1 MQIEQRSVGTDLSPS
16 AEKWIPEMNHAP
28 ENTAR
33 QLQVSEQHRYVV
45 VDDIVE
51 GRVALEVSEWPTLDA
66 DGRLFFADIGEE
78 QVTGLMALQRLVDD
92 IRTSSGQFAPDRVIR
107 IGDTFAVVGLEVG
120 GVGQVT
126 ATELWDISSAARRAA
141 KAAMYGAVAST
152 VDTSYEEEMA
162 ISDVALEVP
171 ETEGVY
177 DVRQEGVVSK
187 MSGPD
192 QEGEAQS

>member
-1 MQIEQRSVGTDLSPS
+1 MQIEQRSVGTDVSPS
-16 AEKWIPEMNHAP
+16 EEKWIPEMNHAP
-28 ENTAR
+28 EDIAR
-33 QLQVSEQHRYVV
+33 PLQVSEQHRYVV

-66 DGRLFFADIGEE
+66 DGRLFFADMGEE
-78 QVTGLMALQRLVDD
+78 QVTGLMALQRLVDE
-92 IRTSSGQFAPDRVIR
+92 IRTSTGQFAPDRAIR
-107 IGDTFAVVGLEVG
+107 IGDTFAVAGLEVT
-120 GVGQVT
+120 GVDQVT
-126 ATELWDISSAARRAA
+126 ATDLWDISSAARRAG

-187 MSGPD
+187 TSGPD
-192 QEGEAQS
+192 QEGEAQA